1 MVRGIQ
7 GDDVAPGIYKP
18 KNVVATA
25 KHFVGDGGTT
35 QGIDRGD
42 TALSEQ
48 ELVNI
53 HAAGYIS
60 ALDSNVLT
68 TMASFNSWNGKK
80 LHGDKYLLTDILKKR
95 MGFDGFV
102 VSDWNGHMQVPGCTV
117 EQCAAAIN
125 AGIDLVMV
133 PSDWQEMLANT
144 IKAVDSGKIPMSRID
159 DAVTRILRVKLRAG
173 LFDAGSVLAREHVGD
188 RTLVGHA
195 DHRAVAREAVRKS
208 LVLLKNNDGLLPLPA
223 KSNVL
228 VAGDGANNIGKQA
241 GGWTLSWQGTGNSNK
256 DFPGATSIWDGIKAS
271 VEQAGGKAVLSE
283 DGSYQAGDFAS
294 GKPDVAI
301 VVYGEEPYAEW
312 HGDVTSIE
320 YQYGSKVKDLEL
332 LRRLKQQGIA
342 VVSVFITGR
351 PLFTNRELNA
361 SDAFVVA
368 WLPGSEG
375 NGVAQVMMRSEK
387 GEVQHDFQ
395 GKLSFSWP
403 KKVTQAVINVG
414 DKEYDPLFPYGY
426 GLSYA
431 EPRNVANNLDESTVR
446 LETDALEESWMFV
459 SREMSDYQFKLAD
472 DGADPVIVNGNRDVS
487 AADENLLLLSVDKIA
502 QEDARRLAW
511 NGSRPATVSLAAKH
525 PLDMS
530 QYLGQSSALSF
541 SLKVDVAPKGDVS
554 LSMLCGDDCGSLF
567 TFTDLLKKAKLGK
580 YIDYKIGLQCF
591 MENDAQFDAVTDAF
605 VMRSTDRL
613 DVVVA
618 DIKIIANVA
627 KDDLYRCD

>member
-1 MVRGIQ
+1 
-7 GDDVAPGIYKP
+7 
-18 KNVVATA
+18 
-25 KHFVGDGGTT
+25 
-35 QGIDRGD
+35 
-42 TALSEQ
+42 
-48 ELVNI
+48 
-53 HAAGYIS
+53 
-60 ALDSNVLT
+60 
-68 TMASFNSWNGKK
+68 
-80 LHGDKYLLTDILKKR
+80 
-95 MGFDGFV
+95 
-102 VSDWNGHMQVPGCTV
+102 
-117 EQCAAAIN
+117 
-125 AGIDLVMV
+125 
-133 PSDWQEMLANT
+133 
-144 IKAVDSGKIPMSRID
+144 
-159 DAVTRILRVKLRAG
+159 
-173 LFDAGSVLAREHVGD
+173 
-188 RTLVGHA
+188 
-195 DHRAVAREAVRKS
+195 
-208 LVLLKNNDGLLPLPA
+208 
-223 KSNVL
+223 
-228 VAGDGANNIGKQA
+228 
-241 GGWTLSWQGTGNSNK
+241 
-256 DFPGATSIWDGIKAS
+256 
-271 VEQAGGKAVLSE
+271 
-283 DGSYQAGDFAS
+283 
-294 GKPDVAI
+294 
-301 VVYGEEPYAEW
+301 
-312 HGDVTSIE
+312 
-320 YQYGSKVKDLEL
+320 
-332 LRRLKQQGIA
+332 
-342 VVSVFITGR
+342 
-351 PLFTNRELNA
+351 
-361 SDAFVVA
+361 
-368 WLPGSEG
+368 
-375 NGVAQVMMRSEK
+375 MRSWWR
-387 GEVQHDFQ
+387 GFQ

-426 GLSYA
+426 GLNYA